1 MPHMPYFILAVTCHK
16 NNLQCQ
22 CHIIILSHVNKI
34 KYTLTRTNRAC
45 SDVKALVSTSTT
57 RPTPLPISRPTSSES
72 KSNGKPQICIHIGRT
87 GKVTELAVPSKLQ
100 GPLLITHV
108 SWLSS
113 ANLNWN
119 RPSPTSMIFSS
130 GPSFHADRSNHI
142 LWLLAGCR
150 VVWWENDQ
158 ASSMHILQVFSLVET
173 SPPWPLHP
181 PPPSGLSFESSQW
194 SLNPCGVRL
203 LRCCQ

>member
-1 MPHMPYFILAVTCHK
+1 MSTKLNSLQLGRIGLAQTWKPWCPLRPLVLPRCLFLVQPLLK
-16 NNLQCQ
+16 V
-22 CHIIILSHVNKI
+22 S
-34 KYTLTRTNRAC
+34 LTASPRFA
-45 SDVKALVSTSTT
+45 
-57 RPTPLPISRPTSSES
+57 
-72 KSNGKPQICIHIGRT
+72 
-87 GKVTELAVPSKLQ
+87 SKLQ